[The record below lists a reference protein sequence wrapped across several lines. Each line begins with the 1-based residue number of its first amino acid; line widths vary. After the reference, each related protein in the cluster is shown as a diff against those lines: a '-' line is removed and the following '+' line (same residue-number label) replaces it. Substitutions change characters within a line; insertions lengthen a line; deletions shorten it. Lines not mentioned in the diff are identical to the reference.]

1 MIHRPL
7 HAGGLCPVC
16 LCVCVAFVS
25 KRQEKQRIEYIL
37 RRNNAVKPK
46 LISIVFLSFSS
57 FIIIHKEQEDEYDA
71 HSENVSSMS
80 SQYEQG
86 DAAATSLI
94 V

>member
-1 MIHRPL
+1 MIHRQL

-86 DAAATSLI
+86 AAAATSLI

>member
-1 MIHRPL
+1 MQEAYVLYAYVYVL
-7 HAGGLCPVC
+7 HSYQNG
-16 LCVCVAFVS
+16 
-25 KRQEKQRIEYIL
+25 QEKQRIEYIL

-46 LISIVFLSFSS
+46 YIRIVFLSFSS

-94 V
+94 VWRK